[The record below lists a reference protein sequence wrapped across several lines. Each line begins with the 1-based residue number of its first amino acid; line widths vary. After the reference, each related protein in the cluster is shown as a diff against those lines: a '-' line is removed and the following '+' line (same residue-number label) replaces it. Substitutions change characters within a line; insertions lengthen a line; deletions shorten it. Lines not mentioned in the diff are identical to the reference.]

1 MLINFD
7 TYSLRNRF
15 DYILLKQNLI
25 LSFLGGGLFRE
36 SL

>member
-1 MLINFD
+1 MLTTFD

-25 LSFLGGGLFRE
+25 LSFLGGVLFRE
-36 SL
+36 GL